1 MRRNGQMIRV
11 GVGVVQTT
19 GLVHQ
24 VTKERLM
31 AHPLLITLSG
41 NFLESSDWKS
51 EVKAL
56 KS

>member
-11 GVGVVQTT
+11 GVGVVQIT